1 MALSKMWRRLRNF
14 QRWKKATTPMLLNA
28 GTGELIPF
36 SSDTA
41 PTNGKWV
48 LRRPLT
54 LPESTLPLFLE
65 VPLISGRTAVRKN
78 MGASNLP
85 RLQIGL
91 QHKIGTSLPHP
102 PQPQS
107 G

>member
-1 MALSKMWRRLRNF
+1 
-14 QRWKKATTPMLLNA
+14 MLLNA
-28 GTGELIPF
+28 GTGEVIPF

-41 PTNGKWV
+41 PTKGKWV

-65 VPLISGRTAVRKN
+65 VPIISGGTAVRKSA
-78 MGASNLP
+78 GPSNLP
-85 RLQIGL
+85 GHQAGL
-91 QHKIGTSLPHP
+91 QHKIGTPLPHS

>member
-1 MALSKMWRRLRNF
+1 MALSEVWRRLRNF
-14 QRWKKATTPMLLNA
+14 QRWKKATTPMLRNA
-28 GTGELIPF
+28 GTGEVIPF
-36 SSDTA
+36 SSDTT
-41 PTNGKWV
+41 PTKGKWV

-65 VPLISGRTAVRKN
+65 VPLTSCRTAAKKN
-78 MGASNLP
+78 AGAPNLP
-85 RLQIGL
+85 RHQIRL
-91 QHKIGTSLPHP
+91 QHKTGTPLPHP

>member
-1 MALSKMWRRLRNF
+1 MALSQMWRRLWNF

-28 GTGELIPF
+28 GTGEVIPF
-36 SSDTA
+36 SSDSA

-65 VPLISGRTAVRKN
+65 VPLIPGGVAMGKGA
-78 MGASNLP
+78 GASNLP
-85 RLQIGL
+85 RHQIEL
-91 QHKIGTSLPHP
+91 QHNIGNPVAHP
-102 PQPQS
+102 PPQQS
-107 G
+107 D

>member
-1 MALSKMWRRLRNF
+1 MALSEVWRRLRNF

-28 GTGELIPF
+28 GTGEVIPF
-36 SSDTA
+36 SNDTA
-41 PTNGKWV
+41 PTKGKWV

-65 VPLISGRTAVRKN
+65 VPLISGATAVRKGT
-78 MGASNLP
+78 GASNLP
-85 RLQIGL
+85 RNQIGL
-91 QHKIGTSLPHP
+91 QPKIRTLPPHP

>member
-1 MALSKMWRRLRNF
+1 MALSQMWRRLWNF
-14 QRWKKATTPMLLNA
+14 QRWKKATTPMLINA
-28 GTGELIPF
+28 GTGEVIPF

-65 VPLISGRTAVRKN
+65 VPLMPGGVAVGESA
-78 MGASNLP
+78 GASNLP
-85 RLQIGL
+85 RHRIGL
-91 QHKIGTSLPHP
+91 QHKIGTPLPHP
-102 PQPQS
+102 PPQQS